1 MPGRTLLAL
10 ACLRRSAG
18 GGGGDP
24 KPYAGP
30 PPPPAAPAPRTG
42 IHLPVTASSRGRR
55 TAHFRDKFRGSSRV
69 VNPRTVAEA
78 GTSRRYPPRRPSG
91 QRGPPRGGHGPGPAQ
106 PGPRYPPPI
115 HPSRPE
121 HHHARHHPITAVPP
135 AWPAGLLPDPARQGA
150 REEPADPVKSR
161 CPVTMST
168 AHHANSVPYPLEDPM
183 TTHTCTRRPSAPAYY
198 LGRPASFWLAAL
210 APPQASG
217 GEFR

>member
-161 CPVTMST
+161 CPVTMS
-168 AHHANSVPYPLEDPM
+168 ASRQFRPLSPGGSDDHP
-183 TTHTCTRRPSAPAYY
+183 HLHPAAQRARLLPRAPRQLLAGCTGAAAGVRR
-198 LGRPASFWLAAL
+198 
-210 APPQASG
+210 
-217 GEFR
+217 